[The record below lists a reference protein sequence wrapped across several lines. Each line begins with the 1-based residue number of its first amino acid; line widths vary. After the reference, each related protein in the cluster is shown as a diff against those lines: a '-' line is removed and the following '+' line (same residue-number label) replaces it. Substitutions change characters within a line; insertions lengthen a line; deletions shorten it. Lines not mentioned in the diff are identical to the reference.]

1 MVRTMRPIERG
12 RVAVLAALALC
23 ATHGQAVP
31 ADEAA
36 SADEAAIAAL
46 VFEEQLDGKCQI
58 LSAGG
63 KLVVLRNAHPEQ
75 AVRYRLVRMFLGVP
89 QSRIDGEI
97 AAGEA
102 AQKLGCNRVNGRPQ
116 SWRVER
122 ATLVAPAPEAGK

>member
-1 MVRTMRPIERG
+1 MRPIER
-12 RVAVLAALALC
+12 ACAAALAALALC
-23 ATHGQAVP
+23 VTQGRAAP

-36 SADEAAIAAL
+36 VAAL

-63 KLVVLRNAHPEQ
+63 KLVVLRNASADR

-89 QSRIDGEI
+89 QGRLDGEI
-97 AAGEA
+97 APGGTP
-102 AQKLGCNRVNGRPQ
+102 QKLGCNRVNGRPQ

-122 ATLVAPAPEAGK
+122 ATLVTPTPETDP